1 MDWIIFT
8 AIIVKVLFVIIVLLT
23 FAAILT
29 WVERK
34 QSAVTQDR
42 VGANRVEVFGFRAL
56 GMFHIITD
64 AMKMFIKE
72 DYVPGSVNK
81 MIHFLAPFFPMVA
94 ALSAFAVIPFGDD
107 IVIGGRKISLA
118 VASLDSGIIYLFAF
132 SSIAVFGPILAGWSS
147 HEKYALI
154 GAMRGAAQSIS
165 YEIAI
170 GVSVVG
176 VILVYLWKQIPF
188 IGLIVL
194 AVLQSI
200 GNNYE
205 ELSRSLGAN
214 RWQAFRYVLLPLII
228 PGILPASIICFAYAF
243 GSYEVPYL
251 LGKTFPTMLSV
262 LSYRFYV
269 DVDLD
274 ARPEAMAISIF
285 IAVFVT
291 ILVVFYHKF
300 IRRITGRS

>member
-1 MDWIIFT
+1 MYVRLAIVT
-8 AIIVKVLFVIIVLLT
+8 AMVVRKRFAGKKVLSFIYQFPLT
-23 FAAILT
+23 
-29 WVERK
+29 
-34 QSAVTQDR
+34 
-42 VGANRVEVFGFRAL
+42 
-56 GMFHIITD
+56 
-64 AMKMFIKE
+64 
-72 DYVPGSVNK
+72 
-81 MIHFLAPFFPMVA
+81 
-94 ALSAFAVIPFGDD
+94 IPHL
-107 IVIGGRKISLA
+107 V
-118 VASLDSGIIYLFAF
+118 
-132 SSIAVFGPILAGWSS
+132 IAVGMLMLIEPSGLIARLAYHFGLLSN
-147 HEKYALI
+147 
-154 GAMRGAAQSIS
+154 QSQFPVLVFDD
-165 YEIAI
+165 Y
-170 GVSVVG
+170 GVG

-214 RWQAFRYVLLPLII
+214 RWQSLRYVLLPLII

-285 IAVFVT
+285 IAAFVT